1 MGVKG
6 LKECGNLG
14 NFDEAAR
21 HTLASEMLLP
31 IVITNKRK
39 SVRAKIYAFGLPPL
53 PGIKLTHL
61 CTVAWVICHGTKFKS
76 AGIMICNVHK
86 DWSWS
91 VFGERCQLWTFSDYV
106 YFAYVQLLI
115 LYFSRRFQG
124 LACEISG
131 RWR

>member
-21 HTLASEMLLP
+21 HTLASKMLLP
-31 IVITNKRK
+31 IAIANKRI
-39 SVRAKIYAFGLPPL
+39 SVRAKIDAFGLPPL
-53 PGIKLTHL
+53 KGIKLTHL
-61 CTVAWVICHGTKFKS
+61 CTVAWVICRGTKCKS
-76 AGIMICNVHK
+76 AGIMICNVYK
-86 DWSWS
+86 DWAWS
-91 VFGERCQLWTFSDYV
+91 VFGELCQLWTFSDYV

-115 LYFSRRFQG
+115 LYLRRRFQG